1 MLSVVMVG
9 HEKKPQIPSPFFASW
24 DPDFQYNNIISLIY
38 LHNGLCM
45 KYMYM
50 YMYKKKFSFLFFFFK
65 FLSGAGP

>member
-9 HEKKPQIPSPFFASW
+9 HEKKTQIPSPFFASW

-50 YMYKKKFSFLFFFFK
+50 YMYKKSFLSFSSS
-65 FLSGAGP
+65 FLSF

>member
-9 HEKKPQIPSPFFASW
+9 TRKKPQIPSPFFASW

-50 YMYKKKFSFLFFFFK
+50 YKKKVFFPFLLLF
-65 FLSGAGP
+65 

>member
-9 HEKKPQIPSPFFASW
+9 HEKKNQIPSPFFASW

-50 YMYKKKFSFLFFFFK
+50 YMYKKSFLSFSSS
-65 FLSGAGP
+65 FLSF